1 MKTDKK
7 TLERKA
13 RQRRVRAKIF
23 GTAKRPRLAVYR
35 SNTTLSAQLIDDT
48 MGNTLATIST
58 KKSDGKTMSEKVVSA
73 GIDMAKLITDLKI
86 KEIVFDR
93 GGYAYIGNIKAF
105 ADAVRNGGVKF

>member
-13 RQRRVRAKIF
+13 RQRRVRAKIS

-35 SNTTLSAQLIDDT
+35 SNTALSAQLIDDT
-48 MGNTLATIST
+48 VGNTLATVST
-58 KKSDGKTMSEKVVSA
+58 NKMEGKTMSEKAVSA
-73 GIDMAKLITDLKI
+73 GANMAKLITDLKI